1 MPKIIISF
9 LFVFLFHYSY
19 SQIIATDFSDT
30 VYEYFKDIFEG
41 IAGEKND
48 TKCVEVITKN
58 KDDFMRHIRPIIDSI
73 NDTSKLFNSLV
84 EHGLKLL
91 TIHGFAKNCK
101 LLNVII
107 FYNRLTN
114 LEEIKILGNTTIKLK
129 REIAGIFNKTKSG
142 QVENSLFYKIGKL
155 AQVLLDLKIK

>member
-58 KDDFMRHIRPIIDSI
+58 KDDFMRHIKPIIDSL

-101 LLNVII
+101 LLNAII

-114 LEEIKILGNTTIKLK
+114 L
-129 REIAGIFNKTKSG
+129 
-142 QVENSLFYKIGKL
+142 
-155 AQVLLDLKIK
+155 